1 MPEKYSNLQAM
12 WSIGKATMRSI
23 FRSPQSV
30 FFSLFFPVVL
40 IVIFGSLG
48 GGGGIS
54 LNIAFEKNADTANA
68 VYQAIQHSTVFNISR
83 SGQEDADDKLK
94 KGQISAIVDIRKKS
108 QDIGRPQYDIH
119 LKTTSAAQKD
129 LPVLETILRDI
140 ISRINASV
148 NPLQDSYASISKE
161 EIPGRI
167 YRMIDFYLPGM
178 LGFSLIGSAI
188 FGVSFLFFSLREA
201 LVLKRMFASPIS
213 KTYIV
218 LGDGIGRVL
227 FNLTT
232 ATVLIL
238 FGRFF
243 YQFTLSDG
251 IITFLELIFLSVLGL
266 LVFMGFGYII
276 SSLAK
281 NQNVIPIYANLFMF
295 PQYFLSGT
303 FFPKTALPAS
313 IQWLI
318 NILPLT
324 ALNDAMRKV
333 SFEGANLVQCDKQ
346 LGILAIWGVVV
357 YIIAIK
363 VFKWE

>member
-1 MPEKYSNLQAM
+1 M
-12 WSIGKATMRSI
+12 WSIGKATMRAI

-54 LNIAFEKNADTANA
+54 LDIAFDSNTDTTNA
-68 VYQAIQHSTVFNISR
+68 VYQAIQHASVFTITR
-83 SGQEDADDKLK
+83 SDQGDIDDKLK
-94 KGQISAIVDIRKKS
+94 KGRITAILDIKKKGS
-108 QDIGRPQYDIH
+108 DTGKPQYDIH

-129 LPVLETILRDI
+129 LPVLKTILRDI
-140 ISRINASV
+140 VNSINTQT
-148 NPLQDSYASISKE
+148 NPLQNSYATISQE
-161 EIPGRI
+161 EVPGRI

-188 FGVSFLFFSLREA
+188 FGVSFLFFSLRDT
-201 LVLKRMFASPIS
+201 LVLKRMFASPVS

-251 IITFLELIFLSVLGL
+251 IITFLELMFLSVMGL
-266 LVFMGFGYII
+266 VVFMGFGYII
-276 SSLAK
+276 SSVAK

-303 FFPKTALPAS
+303 FFPKTALPES

-333 SFEGANLVQCDKQ
+333 SFEGAHLTECAKQ
-346 LGILAIWGVVV
+346 LGILAVWGIVV
-357 YIIAIK
+357 YAIAIK

>member
-1 MPEKYSNLQAM
+1 M
-12 WSIGKATMRSI
+12 WAIGKATLRSI
-23 FRSPQSV
+23 FRSPQAV

-54 LNIAFEKNADTANA
+54 INVAFDSKTDTANQ
-68 VYQAIQHSTVFNISR
+68 VYQQIERLPVFDVVRGN
-83 SGQEDADDKLK
+83 QADIEDKLK
-94 KGQISAIVDIRKKS
+94 KGRITSIIEIKKLA
-108 QDIGRPQYDIH
+108 DVNGKPQYDVH
-119 LKTTSAAQKD
+119 LKTTSASQKD
-129 LPVLETILRDI
+129 LPVLQGIMSNV
-140 ISRINASV
+140 ISSINESSK
-148 NPLQDSYASISKE
+148 PTHESYATVSQE

-167 YRMIDFYLPGM
+167 YRSIDFYLPGM

-218 LGDGIGRVL
+218 LGDGIGRIL

-232 ATVLIL
+232 ATVLIV
-238 FGRFF
+238 FGKFF
-243 YQFTLSDG
+243 YHFTLSDG
-251 IITFLELIFLSVLGL
+251 FITFLELMVLCILGL
-266 LVFMGFGYII
+266 IVFMGFGYTI

-303 FFPKTALPAS
+303 FFPKTALPDS

-333 SFEGANLVQCDKQ
+333 SFEGAHLMDCGKQ
-346 LGILAIWGVVV
+346 IGILAIWGIVV
-357 YIIAIK
+357 YAIAIK

>member
-1 MPEKYSNLQAM
+1 MALQYNQFKAM
-12 WSIGKATMRSI
+12 WAIGKATMRAI
-23 FRSPQSV
+23 FRSPQAV

-54 LNIAFEKNADTANA
+54 LNVAFDNNTDTANA
-68 VYQAIQHSTVFNISR
+68 IYQAVGRVSVFNVVKT
-83 SGQEDADDKLK
+83 GQPDVEDRLK
-94 KGQISAIVDIRKKS
+94 KGRITAIINIKKISDVN
-108 QDIGRPQYDIH
+108 GMPQYDIH

-129 LPVLETILRDI
+129 MPVLQTILRDI
-140 ISRINASV
+140 ISNISART
-148 NPLQDSYASISKE
+148 NPSNYSYATISQE
-161 EIPGRI
+161 QIPGRI

-188 FGVSFLFFSLREA
+188 FGVSFLFFSLRET
-201 LVLKRMFASPIS
+201 LVLKRMFASPVS
-213 KTYIV
+213 KAYIV
-218 LGDGIGRVL
+218 LGDGLGRIL

-243 YQFTLSDG
+243 YQFTLSEG
-251 IITFLELIFLSVLGL
+251 VVTFLELMFLSVMGL
-266 LVFMGFGYII
+266 IVFMGFGYTIA
-276 SSLAK
+276 SLAK

-303 FFPKTALPAS
+303 FFPKTAMPDS

-333 SFEGANLVQCDKQ
+333 SFEGAHLFDCGKQ
-346 LGILAIWGVVV
+346 LAILAIWGIVV
-357 YIIAIK
+357 YAISIK

>member
-1 MPEKYSNLQAM
+1 MPLQYNQFRAM
-12 WSIGKATMRSI
+12 WAIGKATMRAI
-23 FRSPQSV
+23 FRSPQAV

-48 GGGGIS
+48 GGDGIS
-54 LNIAFEKNADTANA
+54 LNVAFDNNTDTTSEVYQHIEKSPGFNIIKTDQADIADRLKKGRLTAIISIKKISDTAN
-68 VYQAIQHSTVFNISR
+68 
-83 SGQEDADDKLK
+83 K
-94 KGQISAIVDIRKKS
+94 
-108 QDIGRPQYDIH
+108 PQYDIH
-119 LKTTSAAQKD
+119 LKTTSAAQKE
-129 LPVLETILRDI
+129 LPFLQILLRDI
-140 ISRINASV
+140 VSNINAKA
-148 NPLQDSYASISKE
+148 NPTNHSYATISQE

-188 FGVSFLFFSLREA
+188 FGVSFLFFSLRET
-201 LVLKRMFASPIS
+201 LVLKRMFASPVS
-213 KTYIV
+213 KAFIV
-218 LGDGIGRVL
+218 LGDGLGRIL

-251 IITFLELIFLSVLGL
+251 IITFFELMFLSVMGL
-266 LVFMGFGYII
+266 IVFMGFGYTIA
-276 SSLAK
+276 SLAK

-303 FFPKTALPAS
+303 FFPKTAMPDS
-313 IQWLI
+313 IQWLV

-333 SFEGANLVQCDKQ
+333 SFEGAHLFDCGKQ
-346 LGILAIWGVVV
+346 LGILAIWGIVV
-357 YIIAIK
+357 YAISIK

>member
-1 MPEKYSNLQAM
+1 LA
-12 WSIGKATMRSI
+12 
-23 FRSPQSV
+23 
-30 FFSLFFPVVL
+30 
-40 IVIFGSLG
+40 
-48 GGGGIS
+48 
-54 LNIAFEKNADTANA
+54 
-68 VYQAIQHSTVFNISR
+68 YQKIEQLPFFNIIK
-83 SGQEDADDKLK
+83 SGHADIDDRFK
-94 KGQISAIVDIRKKS
+94 KGRITAIISIKKIS
-108 QDIGRPQYDIH
+108 DLNSKPQYDIH

-129 LPVLETILRDI
+129 LPVLQTILRDI
-140 ISRINASV
+140 ISGINAKT
-148 NPLQDSYASISKE
+148 NPSNYNYATISQE
-161 EIPGRI
+161 QIPGRI

-188 FGVSFLFFSLREA
+188 FGVSFLFFSLRET
-201 LVLKRMFASPIS
+201 LVLKRMFASPVR
-213 KTYIV
+213 KAYIV
-218 LGDGIGRVL
+218 LGDGLGRIL

-251 IITFLELIFLSVLGL
+251 IITFFELMFLSVMGL
-266 LVFMGFGYII
+266 IVFMGFGYTIA
-276 SSLAK
+276 SLAK

-303 FFPKTALPAS
+303 FFPKTAMPDS
-313 IQWLI
+313 IQWLV

-333 SFEGANLVQCDKQ
+333 SFEGAHLFDCGKQ
-346 LGILAIWGVVV
+346 LGILAIWGIVV
-357 YIIAIK
+357 YGISIK

>member
-1 MPEKYSNLQAM
+1 
-12 WSIGKATMRSI
+12 
-23 FRSPQSV
+23 
-30 FFSLFFPVVL
+30 
-40 IVIFGSLG
+40 VI
-48 GGGGIS
+48 
-54 LNIAFEKNADTANA
+54 K
-68 VYQAIQHSTVFNISR
+68 
-83 SGQEDADDKLK
+83 SGQADIEDRLK
-94 KGQISAIVDIRKKS
+94 KGRITAIITINGVEGGNK
-108 QDIGRPQYDIH
+108 PPYDIH

-129 LPVLETILRDI
+129 LPILETILRDI
-140 ISRINASV
+140 ISNINATK
-148 NPLQDSYASISKE
+148 NPSDHRYATISQE
-161 EIPGRI
+161 QIPGRI

-188 FGVSFLFFSLREA
+188 FGVSFLFFSLRET
-201 LVLKRMFASPIS
+201 LVLKRMFASPVG
-213 KTYIV
+213 KAYIV
-218 LGDGIGRVL
+218 LGDGLGRIL

-251 IITFLELIFLSVLGL
+251 IITFLELMFLSVMGL
-266 LVFMGFGYII
+266 IVFMGFGYTIA
-276 SSLAK
+276 SLAK

-303 FFPKTALPAS
+303 FFPKTALPNG

-318 NILPLT
+318 NSLPLT

-333 SFEGANLVQCDKQ
+333 SFEGAHLTDCGKQ
-346 LGILAIWGVVV
+346 IGILAIWGIVV
-357 YIIAIK
+357 YGIAIR

>member
-1 MPEKYSNLQAM
+1 MPQKYNQVSAM
-12 WSIGKATMRSI
+12 WAIGKSTMRSI
-23 FRSPQSV
+23 FRSPQAV
-30 FFSLFFPVVL
+30 FFSLFFPIVL

-48 GGGGIS
+48 GGGGLS
-54 LNIAFEKNADTANA
+54 LGIGFDQHSDTSNA
-68 VYQAIQHSTVFNISR
+68 VYQAIIRTPVFNVIKTN
-83 SGQEDADDKLK
+83 QADIDDRLK
-94 KGQISAIVDIRKKS
+94 KGRITAIIDVRKSGNDNGKE
-108 QDIGRPQYDIH
+108 QFDVH
-119 LKTTSAAQKD
+119 LLTTSASQKD
-129 LPVLETILRDI
+129 LQVLTTILRDI
-140 ISRINASV
+140 ISGINSQL
-148 NPLQDSYASISKE
+148 NPGSYDYATISQE
-161 EIPGRI
+161 QIPGRI

-188 FGVSFLFFSLREA
+188 FGVSFLFFSLRET
-201 LVLKRMFASPIS
+201 LVLKRMFASPIG
-213 KTYIV
+213 KAYIV
-218 LGDGIGRVL
+218 LGDGIGRIL

-251 IITFLELIFLSVLGL
+251 VFTFIELMILSILGL
-266 LVFMGFGYII
+266 IVFMGFGYSIA
-276 SSLAK
+276 SLAK

-303 FFPKTALPAS
+303 FFPKTSLPQS

-318 NILPLT
+318 NALPLT

-333 SFEGANLVQCDKQ
+333 SFEGAHLNNCLPQIGVLV
-346 LGILAIWGVVV
+346 IWGLVIYVL
-357 YIIAIK
+357 AIK